1 MSLTN
6 YLYEQL
12 LPEENTCENI
22 EQSVSQTHT
31 ESPELKCAVLPLGK
45 PFYSTYHFQGIIGAI
60 SLSNPS
66 VRNWYLNE
74 SMSLCCERVFLFGFS
89 SPHINILQS
98 SWLDT
103 PCFDKLIY
111 PMRFLQEHVHELICK
126 LIDNGYYVNFDGV
139 DDYYLENKSWY
150 QRRHFCHDGLIYGY
164 DEAQKTYDVYAYDS
178 NWSYRG
184 FKICQD
190 SFVKGRDVMM
200 QQGTFGTICGV
211 KPHMESVDF
220 QLPVVYTRL
229 SEYLDSS
236 MEKYPLDADGKVS
249 GIVVHQYM
257 AIYLDR
263 LYHGLIQYNK
273 MDWRIFR
280 VIWEQKAFML
290 ERIQKIEQLLDF
302 GNRFSKEYDEIVREA
317 NTARMLYASHHQK
330 RRDNV
335 LPVIKK
341 KLLAIYDRE
350 RKLLEDLLKHMDI
363 EMRNH

>member
-1 MSLTN
+1 MSMTN
-6 YLYEQL
+6 YLQEQL
-12 LPEENTCENI
+12 LQDGYQDE
-22 EQSVSQTHT
+22 SVGNS
-31 ESPELKCAVLPLGK
+31 EKSVVLPLGN

-74 SMSLCCERVFLFGFS
+74 SVSLCCERVFLFGFS

-111 PMRFLQEHVHELICK
+111 PMRFLQNHVHELICT

-164 DEAQKTYDVYAYDS
+164 DESQKTYDVYAYDS
-178 NWSYRG
+178 NWTYRG
-184 FKICQD
+184 FKIRQD

-200 QQGTFGTICGV
+200 QQGTYGTICGV
-211 KPHMESVDF
+211 KPYAGPVEF
-220 QLPVVYTRL
+220 QLPVVYKRL
-229 SEYLDSS
+229 TEYLDSS
-236 MEKYPLDADGKVS
+236 MEKYPVDADGNVC

-257 AIYLDR
+257 AMYVDR

-290 ERIQKIEQLLDF
+290 ERIQKIEQVLNWDD
-302 GNRFSKEYDEIVREA
+302 RFSKEYAEIVREA
-317 NTARMLYASHHQK
+317 NTMRMLYASHHQK
-330 RRDNV
+330 RRDEV
-335 LPVIKK
+335 LPTIKK

-350 RKLLEDLLKHMDI
+350 QKLLERLLACMDTG
-363 EMRNH
+363 MRSQ